1 MVDMLVPCKRRRDN
15 EYAGVWITKKVNH
28 LHYLHLFILV
38 GLVQLQDDTQSPSGE
53 KDVKFQLAKDTL
65 ETMLKS
71 MYYVRDQLS
80 TIVSLL
86 TTFAYSVCDQRMFL

>member
-1 MVDMLVPCKRRRDN
+1 M
-15 EYAGVWITKKVNH
+15 ITKKVNH
-28 LHYLHLFILV
+28 LHYLHLFIQV
-38 GLVQLQDDTQSPSGE
+38 GLVQLQDDTQSLSGE